1 MLSPNFSLMSFSI
14 SHSESRA
21 LPRTERPLATMSKKA
36 QKEAMEIGINGAIVG
51 DLLTTLGSTIAEDR
65 ALCEEAGYEW

>member
-1 MLSPNFSLMSFSI
+1 
-14 SHSESRA
+14 
-21 LPRTERPLATMSKKA
+21 MSKKA